1 MFEMIFVLLIKIKV
15 HLFGRKSYFTVFDA
29 IENKNQ
35 IENIFGLTKIASLV
49 SKNDFHYYP
58 SNIFLR

>member
-49 SKNDFHYYP
+49 SKNDFH
-58 SNIFLR
+58 F